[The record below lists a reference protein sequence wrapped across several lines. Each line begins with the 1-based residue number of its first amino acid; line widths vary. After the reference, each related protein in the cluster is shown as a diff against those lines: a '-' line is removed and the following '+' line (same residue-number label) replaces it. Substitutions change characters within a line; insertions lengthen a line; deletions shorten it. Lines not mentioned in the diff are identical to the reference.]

1 MDDIRTEVQDVQ
13 TSNPQAGLTI
23 IELLIVIV
31 MIGMVAT
38 ILVPVLSGKGSSLSW
53 GVNGM
58 TEERCIA
65 GYAHVV
71 GEHGQARQVLSA
83 RGTGIPC
90 GENATK

>member
-1 MDDIRTEVQDVQ
+1 MTHFGVTTKNFSPQ
-13 TSNPQAGLTI
+13 TGLTI
-23 IELLIVIV
+23 IELLIVI
-31 MIGMVAT
+31 AT
-38 ILVPVLSGKGSSLSW
+38 IGIVTAVLIPVLSGKGSSLSW
-53 GVNGM
+53 GVNGV